1 MATLTQLTLDADGT
15 IDTANIEHDAG
26 TGSPYVGHCNDAPDG
41 VSSDWVGN
49 DTGSKDGTA
58 WFSLSDV
65 DSDFGSMDGLNIDVD
80 VDATGFG
87 GDTLILT
94 ARIFAADNDTADPLT
109 DESGNL
115 GTEADTTRAQRNVEF
130 AGLTGSKA
138 QWNAAH
144 IRFTWDYSQAAGP
157 DGGQVRLYGCDIDG
171 TYTIQAA
178 LTVDMWFRP
187 PSEPVRVKGRA
198 QIESSTID
206 AFFGTPPIPP
216 EENRLIGMVYS
227 MSPSRIG

>member
-15 IDTANIEHDAG
+15 IDTVNIEHDAG
-26 TGSPYVGHCNDAPDG
+26 IGSPYVGHCNDAPDG
-41 VSSDWVGN
+41 VSGDWVGN
-49 DTGSKDGTA
+49 DTGEKTGTA

-80 VDATGFG
+80 VDATSFSD
-87 GDTLILT
+87 DTCALT
-94 ARIFAADNDTADPLT
+94 ARIFAADNDVTNPLT
-109 DESGNL
+109 NESGNL
-115 GTEADTTRAQRNVEF
+115 GTEADTTRAQRNVVF
-130 AGLTGSKA
+130 GGLTGSKA

-144 IRFTWDYSQAAGP
+144 IRFTWTYVKTGAG
-157 DGGQVRLYGCDIDG
+157 DNGQVRLFGCDIDG

-178 LTVDMWFRP
+178 ITVDMWYRP
-187 PSEPVRVKGRA
+187 PSEPVLVKGRA
-198 QIESSTID
+198 QIESTTID